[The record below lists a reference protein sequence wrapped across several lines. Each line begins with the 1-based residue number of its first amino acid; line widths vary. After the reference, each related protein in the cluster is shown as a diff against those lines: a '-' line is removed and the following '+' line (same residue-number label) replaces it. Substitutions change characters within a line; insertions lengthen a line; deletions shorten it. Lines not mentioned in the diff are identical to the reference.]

1 MIFVRLLAAR
11 LLFVLFP
18 IVGLGSILST
28 LPAAT
33 PASPILIVRLPGAP
47 AIETTVAQAGG
58 YRVGV
63 IPPAI
68 GQVVHSQDP
77 AFLSRLRASGAFLL
91 LNADQL
97 PDFLCGRYA

>member
-18 IVGLGSILST
+18 LIGLGAMASD
-28 LPAAT
+28 LPSAI

-47 AIETTVAQAGG
+47 TIDAVVAQAGG
-58 YRVGV
+58 YVVGV
-63 IPPAI
+63 APPPI

-77 AFLSRLRASGAFLL
+77 AILSRLRASGAFLL